1 MGDPRLLRRTGDTE
15 IQIPNPA
22 LEAWLMSEDCRKEV
36 LRVTNLIMVA
46 YKNLLPYETG
56 NLKAGAGAGIKNGPP
71 RPVGYVLN
79 KALSYRPTKGQPYPR
94 FIEYGKPTKGI
105 RGGHQLV
112 RAAEMVA
119 GNALERARIRD
130 AEVAVAGG
138 MSGAGTEHHQANPG
152 RRKLSP
158 AQIKEVQARRR
169 EAELRRKAEATDVQ
183 MADILKR
190 ARAMDEA
197 EKAKE
202 NPPPKRRTRKSE

>member
-1 MGDPRLLRRTGDTE
+1 
-15 IQIPNPA
+15 
-22 LEAWLMSEDCRKEV
+22 
-36 LRVTNLIMVA
+36 
-46 YKNLLPYETG
+46 
-56 NLKAGAGAGIKNGPP
+56 
-71 RPVGYVLN
+71 
-79 KALSYRPTKGQPYPR
+79 
-94 FIEYGKPTKGI
+94 
-105 RGGHQLV
+105 
-112 RAAEMVA
+112 
-119 GNALERARIRD
+119 
-130 AEVAVAGG
+130 